1 MAREYPRKY
10 EEGLLGLGEIQ
21 IVMESGNSKAAL
33 LAFAKT
39 IEHLIEGN
47 LILNDS
53 SVLGYGTREICSG
66 VEVEEVSIGF
76 QSIRGFKETFKDEY
90 NRLTAYD
97 FEVKETDEGVEVT
110 ANWIE

>member
-1 MAREYPRKY
+1 
-10 EEGLLGLGEIQ
+10 
-21 IVMESGNSKAAL
+21 MELGNSKSAL

-39 IEHLIEGN
+39 IEHLVEEN

-53 SVLGYGTREICSG
+53 SILGYGTREICRG

-76 QSIRGFKETFKDEY
+76 QSIRGFKETFKEEY

-97 FEVKETDEGVEVT
+97 FEVKETENGFEITKEGLE
-110 ANWIE
+110 

>member
-1 MAREYPRKY
+1 
-10 EEGLLGLGEIQ
+10 
-21 IVMESGNSKAAL
+21 MEFGNSKAAI

-39 IEHLIEGN
+39 IERLVEDN

-53 SVLGYGTREICSG
+53 CVIGYGTRTVCDS

-76 QSIRGFKETFKDEY
+76 HSIRGFKATFKDEY

-97 FEVKETDEGVEVT
+97 FEKKETDEGIEVKT
-110 ANWIE
+110 NWLE